1 MYGNVCK
8 NCRKPHFFTTIPDQF
23 DRFFQVKGKTGM
35 HRLSRFETKF
45 YFDDSRHV
53 MSLRASMLR
62 PEEFYKCC
70 EKPLQPWRECPMIRR
85 KPPIFG
91 FQVPRSLK
99 IPDENRPKWGR
110 KVLVAPYKGE
120 VKELQGAQSCNAIQ
134 WWFGKYKLY
143 GGCTNDIV
151 W

>member
-8 NCRKPHFFTTIPDQF
+8 IAKPLIFYHNPGSIWPET
-23 DRFFQVKGKTGM
+23 QVKGKTGM
-35 HRLSRFETKF
+35 HRLSRFPKF

-99 IPDENRPKWGR
+99 IPDENHPKWGR

-134 WWFGKYKLY
+134 WWFGKYKLLWWLY
-143 GGCTNDIV
+143 
-151 W
+151 